1 MMTTKR
7 DYKNTVKEA
16 NAMIECVYPDREEY
30 ERNSYHSKTIP
41 IIHTNVSTYAKVL
54 ILFHEDNPVPTKLSN
69 KQLKI

>member
-1 MMTTKR
+1 
-7 DYKNTVKEA
+7 
-16 NAMIECVYPDREEY
+16 MIEYVYPDREEY